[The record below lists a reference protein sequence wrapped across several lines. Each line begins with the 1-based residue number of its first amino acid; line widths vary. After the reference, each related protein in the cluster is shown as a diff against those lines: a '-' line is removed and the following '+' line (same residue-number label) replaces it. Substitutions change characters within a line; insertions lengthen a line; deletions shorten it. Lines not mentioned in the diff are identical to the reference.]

1 MSFQIGEVVG
11 DYQIVKVLGAGG
23 MGKVYQV
30 RNTLSDRME
39 AMKVLLPNLES
50 NADLADRFLREIKV
64 QATLQHP
71 NIAGLHTA
79 MRIQNQLLMLM
90 EFVEGETLE
99 ALLERG
105 PLAPAD
111 VVRYIAQVLD
121 ALAYAHERG
130 IVHRDIKP
138 ANMMLTTSGQVK
150 LMDFGIAKLATDRRL
165 TQTGTTVGSLFYMSP
180 EQIRGGAFDTRSD
193 LYSLGISIYELVT
206 GMRPFQ
212 GDSDFQIM
220 AAHLQQPPV
229 PPVDRD
235 PRIPAALSDVILM
248 AIAKDP
254 AERFQT
260 AAAFRAALES
270 TLAAPGP
277 MAVPVAP
284 TLIAPATPAP
294 GAWTPEPVPEA
305 PPMKYSSKRGLY
317 MALGSV
323 ATVAVLAL
331 AIWQAPKFLPAKA
344 STAAPAVAA
353 QDPQPAPQTAKP
365 EPVANPEPQTQTPPA
380 PVAQTPSATPLST
393 PPLATPHPGR
403 TAAPVSAGGGG
414 PAVRTAPLNAA
425 PGTTPS
431 YQTPVETAAP
441 VQPQSAAPT
450 QPQTQAPVPARPA
463 GPDPAQMNEL
473 RKQYNLLSIRA
484 GTAKGGVQ
492 ALQGQMGGQT
502 LRADIRE
509 AVTRIDYLM
518 SEAMQSL
525 QSGDLAGARQ
535 NLQYAERAVE
545 QVEKFLGR

>member
-1 MSFQIGEVVG
+1 MSFQIGEIVG
-11 DYQIVKVLGAGG
+11 DYEIVKVLGAGG

-99 ALLERG
+99 AMLERG

-111 VVRYIAQVLD
+111 VVRHIAQVLD

-138 ANMMLTTSGQVK
+138 ANMMLTPAGQVK

-277 MAVPVAP
+277 MAFPAAQ
-284 TLIAPATPAP
+284 TLIAPATQAP

-305 PPMKYSSKRGLY
+305 PMKYSSKRGLY

-344 STAAPAVAA
+344 NTGAPAAAA

-365 EPVANPEPQTQTPPA
+365 EPVANPEPPAQTPPA
-380 PVAQTPSATPLST
+380 PVAQTPAATPVTT
-393 PPLATPHPGR
+393 PPLATPNPGR
-403 TAAPVSAGGGG
+403 TAAPAPVSPGGGQ
-414 PAVRTAPLNAA
+414 AARMAPLNAA
-425 PGTTPS
+425 PAATPS
-431 YQTPVETAAP
+431 SQTPVETAAP
-441 VQPQSAAPT
+441 VQA
-450 QPQTQAPVPARPA
+450 QTPAPVPSRPA

-484 GTAKGGVQ
+484 GTAKSGVQ

-502 LRADIRE
+502 LRGDIRE